1 MSLQTDKIFITALRT
16 DATVMRLTSG
26 RVYDTAIP
34 LPDAEAD
41 NVPCPYLIVMFDSLN
56 NTGWTKDDSYEGVVD
71 NVQISIQVVAVTR
84 DALATLTERV
94 RKVIQEYF
102 IANQDDELTPIN
114 YTFSASDVSYDQFKP
129 CFAQSLV
136 YQCETNI

>member
-1 MSLQTDKIFITALRT
+1 MSLKTDKIFIAALRA
-16 DATVMRLTSG
+16 DATIMRLTGG

-41 NVPCPYLIVMFDSLN
+41 NVPCPYLIVMFDSLT
-56 NTGWTKDDSYEGVVD
+56 NTGWTKDDGYEGDVD
-71 NVQISIQVVAVTR
+71 NVSISVQAVAVTR

-94 RKVIQEYF
+94 RKVIQAYF
-102 IANQDDELTPIN
+102 IANQGDELTPIN
-114 YTFSASDVSYDQFKP
+114 YTFSASDVSYDQYKP
-129 CFAQSLV
+129 CFAQTLG